1 MMQTPAFQLLHP
13 RVQQVMSDLGWGGLY
28 PVQEEAIRCFAA
40 NGFDLIVSAPTSG
53 GKTEAVF
60 LPILS
65 ELVGKPATT
74 VQVLCISPLKA
85 LINDQYGRLLT
96 MCQPLGIGV
105 HRWHGDVDVEAKRR
119 LREHPSGILFITPE
133 SVESTFINYPHA
145 IPKLYRDL
153 RCLVVDELHVLLE
166 TERGMHV
173 RSLVARL
180 MAAIE
185 RRPRCF
191 DLSATLGDPF
201 AARSFLN
208 QDHPDSVR
216 VISDKSTARPI
227 SVEVV
232 SITDDSP
239 PEPNAGTS
247 ATDKHN
253 GKCGTLAIIAEDLR
267 SVFSDGSYLVF
278 GNSRR
283 TVEELADH
291 FLGDCQM
298 PVAGEPVVALH
309 HGSLSARL
317 RRRTEAMLKSG
328 TPTLA
333 LCTSSL
339 ELGIDIGAVEAV
351 AQIDPPWSV
360 AAMVQRLGRS
370 GRKPGSTSN
379 LLLYLRIGS
388 AQTDTSL
395 TDLLYPALLQATAMV
410 KLLLGGWLEPIRPDR
425 MHLSTLVHQ
434 TLSVL
439 KETGGRT
446 ALALYQSLCR
456 QGPFR
461 RVAPGDFVLL
471 LRGLH
476 EHDLIRQDAE
486 GILFL
491 GMAGERVTSAPGFY
505 AAFSTPVE
513 LTVRW
518 GAKELGR
525 LPASAALKEGECLLL
540 NGRRWMVDSIAW
552 KSKCVWV
559 SPAAIKKAPVFFGGV
574 GETHDRVFQEM
585 RRVLLGD
592 EEPDCLDANSLE
604 LLRSA
609 RDVARKTG
617 LIESDLLDL
626 DDGLQW
632 FPWVGTR
639 SMRTLQLWAK

>member
-1 MMQTPAFQLLHP
+1 MMQTPAFELLHP
-13 RVQQVMSDLGWGGLY
+13 RVQQVVSELGWGGLY

-40 NGFDLIVSAPTSG
+40 DGSDLIVCAPTSG
-53 GKTEAVF
+53 GKTEAVH

-65 ELVGKPATT
+65 ELVGKPGTT

-85 LINDQYGRLLT
+85 LINDQYGRLMT
-96 MCQPLGIGV
+96 MCQPLGIAV
-105 HRWHGDVDVEAKRR
+105 HRWHGDVDVETKRR
-119 LREHPSGILFITPE
+119 LREHPNGILFTTPE
-133 SVESTFINYPHA
+133 SLESAFLNYPHT
-145 IPKLYRDL
+145 ITKLYRDL
-153 RCLVVDELHVLLE
+153 KYIVVDELHVLLE

-191 DLSATLGDPF
+191 GLSATLGDPL

-216 VISDKSTARPI
+216 VISDRSTARPI

-232 SITDDSP
+232 SITDGSP
-239 PEPNAGTS
+239 VEPSSGPTTTAQHS
-247 ATDKHN
+247 

-267 SVFSDGSYLVF
+267 SVFRDGSYLVF
-278 GNSRR
+278 ANSRR
-283 TVEELADH
+283 TVEELGDH
-291 FLGDCQM
+291 FLGDCER

-328 TPTLA
+328 TPTRA

-379 LLLYLRIGS
+379 LVLYLRIGS
-388 AQTDTSL
+388 PERDASL
-395 TDLLYPALLQATAMV
+395 IDLLYPSLLQATAMV
-410 KLLLGGWLEPIRPDR
+410 KLLLGGWLEPTRPDR

-434 TLSVL
+434 TLSIL
-439 KETGGRT
+439 KETGGRS

-461 RVAPGDFVLL
+461 LVAPADFKLL
-471 LRGLH
+471 LQNLYA
-476 EHDLIRQDAE
+476 HDLIKQDAD

-491 GMAGERVTSAPGFY
+491 GMTGERVTSAPGFY

-518 GAKELGR
+518 GAKELVEDSMFTAKPGR
-525 LPASAALKEGECLLL
+525 PVIPKP
-540 NGRRWMVDSIAW
+540 N
-552 KSKCVWV
+552 
-559 SPAAIKKAPVFFGGV
+559 APVLRLGNCKIGG
-574 GETHDRVFQEM
+574 GTELAGNPSRI
-585 RRVLLGD
+585 VLL
-592 EEPDCLDANSLE
+592 
-604 LLRSA
+604 
-609 RDVARKTG
+609 T
-617 LIESDLLDL
+617 
-626 DDGLQW
+626 
-632 FPWVGTR
+632 
-639 SMRTLQLWAK
+639 